1 MRNNKKKSFIPKDK
15 KIDLTPMNEVKKM
28 FKDWF
33 KKNKNVTQVM
43 TKEDVVRN
51 ILTKLDAKQNDA
63 LEDAMNKLK
72 KGGFF
77 EVKEDGLT
85 LVLTKQG
92 ADSL

>member
-1 MRNNKKKSFIPKDK
+1 MRRNKKKSVIAKDK
-15 KIDLTPMNEVKKM
+15 KIDFTPINEVKKM

-33 KKNKNVTQVM
+33 RKNKKHTYTM

-72 KGGFF
+72 KEGFM

-92 ADSL
+92 AESL